1 MGKKLLIVANHFATI
16 YKFRKELVSKLVEEG
31 YDVTI
36 SLPFSP
42 DIEKIKDLGVR
53 VIDTKVDR
61 KSLNPI
67 KDLKLLNDYKN
78 LIKAEKPDLVLAYTI
93 KCNIY
98 GGMACRLYGVPFMA
112 NVTGLGSAYYRG
124 GMLKNIVSS
133 LYKIGLKNA
142 KGVFFE
148 NTANARVLIDDKT
161 INDDQA
167 IVLKGAGVNLQ
178 QFEYCEMPSDKVVK
192 FLFIGRIMAEKGVNE
207 LFEAIKKIKKNYSN
221 VEFSFIGWFEEDYK
235 ELIEELQRDGFIKY
249 YGYQEDVRPFIR
261 DCHCVVLPSY
271 HEGMAN
277 VLLEGAAMGRVLITS
292 DIYGCKEAVVEGVN
306 GWTCK
311 VKDSEALYEKMRDFV
326 EMDFDEKVK
335 MGREGRRYMEEIF
348 DKDKVVKETVEKVN
362 ITIEGESIVYA

>member
-31 YDVTI
+31 YDVII

-78 LIKAEKPDLVLAYTI
+78 LIKEEKPDLVLAYTI

-98 GGMACRLYGVPFMA
+98 GGMACRLYSVPFMA

-207 LFEAIKKIKKNYSN
+207 LFEAIKKIKMNYSN

-271 HEGMAN
+271 HEG
-277 VLLEGAAMGRVLITS
+277 
-292 DIYGCKEAVVEGVN
+292 KEAVVEGVN

-335 MGREGRRYMEEIF
+335 MGREGRRYMEDIF

>member
-1 MGKKLLIVANHFATI
+1 MEKKLLILANHFATI

-31 YDVTI
+31 YDVVI
-36 SLPFSP
+36 SLPFSQ
-42 DIEKIKDLGVR
+42 DIEKIKNLGVR

-67 KDLKLLNDYKN
+67 KDLKLLNNYRKI
-78 LIKAEKPDLVLAYTI
+78 IKEEQPDLVLAYTI

-98 GGMACRLYGVPFMA
+98 GGMACRMYDTPFMA

-124 GMLKNIVSS
+124 GFIKNIVSN

-148 NTANARVLIDDKT
+148 NTANAQVLIDDKT
-161 INDDQA
+161 INNDQA
-167 IVLKGAGVNLQ
+167 IVLKGAGVNLNHFQ
-178 QFEYCEMPSDKVVK
+178 YCEMPPDDVVK

-207 LFEAIKKIKKNYSN
+207 LFKAIKRIKKDYSN

-235 ELIEELQRDGFIKY
+235 DLIDDLQKDGFIKY

-261 DCHCVVLPSY
+261 DSHCVVLPSY

-292 DIYGCKEAVVEGVN
+292 DIHGCKEAVVEGVS

-311 VKDSEALYEKMRDFV
+311 VKDSEELYEKIKMFV
-326 EMDFDEKVK
+326 ELPYEKKVD
-335 MGREGRRYMEEIF
+335 MGKEGRRYMEAVF
-348 DKDKVVKETVEKVN
+348 DKDKVVENTVEEMEIWVN
-362 ITIEGESIVYA
+362 QLECCM

>member
-1 MGKKLLIVANHFATI
+1 MGKKLLILANHFATI

-31 YDVTI
+31 YDVVI
-36 SLPFSP
+36 SLPFSQ
-42 DIEKIKDLGVR
+42 DIEKIKNLGVR

-67 KDLKLLNDYKN
+67 KDLKLLNNYRKI
-78 LIKAEKPDLVLAYTI
+78 IKEEEPDLVLAYTI

-98 GGMACRLYGVPFMA
+98 GGMACRMYDTPFMA

-124 GMLKNIVSS
+124 GFIKNIVSN
-133 LYKIGLKNA
+133 LYRIGLKNA

-148 NTANARVLIDDKT
+148 NIANAQVLIDDKT
-161 INDDQA
+161 INNDQA
-167 IVLKGAGVNLQ
+167 IVLKGAGVNLNHFQ
-178 QFEYCEMPSDKVVK
+178 YCEMPSDKVVK

-207 LFEAIKKIKKNYSN
+207 LFEAIKRIKKDYSN

-235 ELIEELQRDGFIKY
+235 DLIDNLQKDGFIKY

-261 DCHCVVLPSY
+261 DSHCVVLPSY

-292 DIYGCKEAVVEGVN
+292 DIHGCKEAVVEGVS

-311 VKDSEALYEKMRDFV
+311 VKDSEDLYDKMKMFVDLPYEK
-326 EMDFDEKVK
+326 KAN
-335 MGREGRRYMEEIF
+335 MGKEGRRYMEKVF
-348 DKDKVVKETVEKVN
+348 DKDKVVENTVEEMEIWVN
-362 ITIEGESIVYA
+362 QSEFCM

>member
-31 YDVTI
+31 YDVII

-78 LIKAEKPDLVLAYTI
+78 LIKEEKPDLVLAYTI

-221 VEFSFIGWFEEDYK
+221 VEFSFIGWFEEDYN
-235 ELIEELQRDGFIKY
+235 GFIKY

-311 VKDSEALYEKMRDFV
+311 VKDSGALYEKMRDFV

-348 DKDKVVKETVEKVN
+348 GKDKVVKETVEEMEKWVN
-362 ITIEGESIVYA
+362 QLEFCI